1 MLLSDS
7 SNRGDVLSATSALG
21 LMSVAGSLYGLSVI
35 IIEKSNPVLRL
46 PTDSGNNRAD
56 YIPGIYLSCHGL
68 EILFYAVSEWVFH
81 TPVLKVT
88 EQYGA
93 LLSVLILITDFPC
106 INVSG
111 IKGRDRI
118 AALFRQHHPPLSQQ
132 PIQVIMVYFV

>member
-1 MLLSDS
+1 M
-7 SNRGDVLSATSALG
+7 VSAD
-21 LMSVAGSLYGLSVI
+21 I

-132 PIQVIMVYFV
+132 PIQVIMVYLCIIRGYIIFKVINHLIGQQKS